1 MTAEKLDAGMGLALR
16 RARRVK
22 DNNSIEDADTFRFIG
37 GRINGAYARR
47 AARALFTDS
56 RKALLIAGLLSRPVH
71 PAHAAMLAFSAA
83 ATGGM
88 LCLRIDSNER
98 RNQRPTE
105 EHHQRYGDGAAHC
118 FAESIASAGFG
129 EIIPSMYVLD
139 TQCAGLSA
147 ARGGGSR

>member
-1 MTAEKLDAGMGLALR
+1 MTAEKLDAGMGLDLR
-16 RARRVK
+16 RARRMR
-22 DNNSIEDADTFRFIG
+22 DNRGIEPFRGFRLVSQRMKVAG
-37 GRINGAYARR
+37 THRR
-47 AARALFTDS
+47 ARALFTDS

>member
-1 MTAEKLDAGMGLALR
+1 MAAEKCNAGMGLALGRVR
-16 RARRVK
+16 RMK
-22 DNNSIEDADTFRFIG
+22 DNNSVEDAGTFHFIG
-37 GRINGAYARR
+37 GRINGAGARR

-71 PAHAAMLAFSAA
+71 PAHAAMLAVSAT

-88 LCLRIDSNER
+88 LCLRIDSDER

-105 EHHQRYGDGAAHC
+105 EHHQRDGDQAAHC
-118 FAESIASAGFG
+118 FAESIASVGFG

-139 TQCAGLSA
+139 TQCVGLSA
-147 ARGGGSR
+147 ASGGGSR